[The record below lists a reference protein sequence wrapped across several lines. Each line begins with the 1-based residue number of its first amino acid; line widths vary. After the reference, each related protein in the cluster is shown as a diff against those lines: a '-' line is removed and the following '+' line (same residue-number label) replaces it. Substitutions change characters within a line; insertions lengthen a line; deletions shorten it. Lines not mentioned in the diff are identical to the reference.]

1 MEKWADPGKPSEEQ
15 AFETHILNK
24 KIFVIEP
31 KTGSLAPGEQVDCA
45 ILYYPKEVM
54 KHHLNVFFQISNGKP
69 LLLRFEG
76 ETLHRRAQL
85 QMLKHTYQLP
95 PVPIGLEWPI
105 TYPVE
110 IKNLGITKLKYQIDT
125 SALEELNAGNY
136 DFRVFDIQN
145 PEGTLKS
152 NETQHI
158 YTMFRPLEA
167 KSYSLD
173 LPIKVSD
180 IEGPSVENYFL
191 RLRGQGYNL
200 EAEKPVEEQFF
211 EDMPICRAHLTD
223 NGSMAA
229 FSTESIDFGELKAGE
244 QSKRFVILYN
254 LNPTQK
260 MKFDFSKSG
269 LMCGDNLK
277 LEPMF
282 GELKPNTHINI
293 KMTLQPSKYP
303 THFEGEIQCSIDW
316 ENQNNDHMET
326 KSVHTNTNVPEC
338 SEYLF
343 LRLKKRSK
351 ITKIPLGA
359 DLRQGESLI
368 ENIVNEAMHGILESN
383 DFDKLLDDCSTARA
397 GLYLKAINNEGEPAS
412 EEQKEN
418 KVSEEVARQAYEEHL
433 REVTGA
439 EEEELFRKRMFM
451 QEPFVELMEFILEDT
466 MFNLMEEATYEEFDL
481 TQPPKIYI
489 RRDQ

>member
-1 MEKWADPGKPSEEQ
+1 
-15 AFETHILNK
+15 
-24 KIFVIEP
+24 
-31 KTGSLAPGEQVDCA
+31 
-45 ILYYPKEVM
+45 
-54 KHHLNVFFQISNGKP
+54 
-69 LLLRFEG
+69 
-76 ETLHRRAQL
+76 
-85 QMLKHTYQLP
+85 MLKHTYQLP
-95 PVPIGLEWPI
+95 PVPIGLEWAI
-105 TYPVE
+105 TYPIE

-125 SALEELNAGNY
+125 TQLEELNRENY
-136 DFRVFDIQN
+136 DFRVFEIQN

-158 YTMFRPLEA
+158 YTLFRPLEA
-167 KSYSLD
+167 KDYSLN

-191 RLRGQGYNL
+191 RLRGQGYHF
-200 EAEKPVEEQFF
+200 EDTKPIEEQFF

-229 FSTESIDFGELKAGE
+229 FSTESIDFGELANDE
-244 QSKRFVILYN
+244 LSKRFVILYN

-277 LEPMF
+277 LEPMS
-282 GELKPNTHINI
+282 GELKPNSHVNI
-293 KMTLQPSKYP
+293 KMTLAPSKYP
-303 THFEGEIQCSIDW
+303 TYFEGEIQCSIDW
-316 ENQNNDHMET
+316 ENQGEHMET
-326 KSVHTNTNVPEC
+326 KSVHTNTNVPDA

-351 ITKIPLGA
+351 ITKIQLGA
-359 DLRQGESLI
+359 DVRHGESLI
-368 ENIVNEAMHGILESN
+368 ENIVNEAMHDILESN
-383 DFDKLLDDCSTARA
+383 DFDKLLDDCATSRA
-397 GLYLKAINNEGEPAS
+397 GLYMKAINDEGEPAA
-412 EEQKEN
+412 EDLAGQT
-418 KVSEEVARQAYEEHL
+418 VSEENARQAYEEHL

-439 EEEELFRKRMFM
+439 EEDELFRKRMFM

-489 RRDQ
+489 RKDQ